1 LRPDDEK
8 IANVDG
14 YTKKIIFGC
23 GNLYIT
29 INLLDG
35 KLFRVFMRLGKAG
48 VCQCALLESVAR
60 LITIMIQDLNAPI
73 DRICHTLKGI
83 RCENGAVGR
92 ISCVDALARELE
104 NYVPKSKE
112 PKEESHP

>member
-1 LRPDDEK
+1 M
-8 IANVDG
+8 VDG
-14 YTKKIIFGC
+14 FTKKIVFGC

-35 KLFRVFMRLGKAG
+35 KPFRVFMRLGKAG

-60 LITIMIQDLNAPI
+60 LITIMIQDLDAPLT
-73 DRICHTLKGI
+73 RICHTLKGI
-83 RCENGAVGR
+83 RCESGMVGR

-104 NYVPKSKE
+104 EFIPKPEE